1 MRFLKYCSFFVLLSL
16 VLFTNCA
23 KRGTIDGGPRDTLA
37 PVILST
43 APENFSTGFE
53 AKTIQINFD
62 EYVKLNNINQQLI
75 ISPPMETQPEIV
87 PMGYPSK
94 YIRVKIFDTL
104 KANTTYSFNFGESI
118 QDNNEGNPYTNY
130 KYVFSTGTYIDSLTL
145 NTTFDDAYSTAPLGR
160 VNVLLYEAE
169 DFNDSTVYKK
179 KPLYIASSKDSLKNV
194 TLENLKEG
202 AYYLIA
208 LEEKNS
214 NYRFD
219 PKSDKIGFHSQKI
232 TIPTD
237 SAYHLTLFK
246 ENKSPNAFRPAMV
259 SQNKWLVAYEGNVKD
274 LNVSVLGNNEPV
286 KTAFSKIP
294 EKDSIYVYT
303 PLEKYDSLSFHF
315 KAGTYEKTHTVT
327 TRNVKPIDSLQ
338 IKFLKR
344 GMLQFR
350 DTVAVSTNTPIE
362 SINNEWIKLIQKDS
376 TQVAFTT
383 RIDSLNNAVKI
394 QFDWKEEENYTL
406 SLLPGSITDFY
417 GKSVNDT
424 ITQTFQTGKISD
436 YGNLSFELSGEIQYP
451 IIFELL
457 TPDEKRYD
465 YRYFSEPQP
474 IEFKLIE
481 PGKYFVRII
490 EDANGN
496 RKRDTGNYLEKRPPE
511 RVINFPKEFDLRAN
525 WELNETLI
533 IP

>member
-1 MRFLKYCSFFVLLSL
+1 
-16 VLFTNCA
+16 
-23 KRGTIDGGPRDTLA
+23 
-37 PVILST
+37 
-43 APENFSTGFE
+43 
-53 AKTIQINFD
+53 
-62 EYVKLNNINQQLI
+62 
-75 ISPPMETQPEIV
+75 
-87 PMGYPSK
+87 
-94 YIRVKIFDTL
+94 
-104 KANTTYSFNFGESI
+104 
-118 QDNNEGNPYTNY
+118 
-130 KYVFSTGTYIDSLTL
+130 
-145 NTTFDDAYSTAPLGR
+145 
-160 VNVLLYEAE
+160 
-169 DFNDSTVYKK
+169 
-179 KPLYIASSKDSLKNV
+179 
-194 TLENLKEG
+194 
-202 AYYLIA
+202 
-208 LEEKNS
+208 
-214 NYRFD
+214 
-219 PKSDKIGFHSQKI
+219 
-232 TIPTD
+232 
-237 SAYHLTLFK
+237 
-246 ENKSPNAFRPAMV
+246 
-259 SQNKWLVAYEGNVKD
+259 
-274 LNVSVLGNNEPV
+274 
-286 KTAFSKIP
+286 
-294 EKDSIYVYT
+294 
-303 PLEKYDSLSFHF
+303 EKYDSLSFHF
-315 KAGTYEKTHTVT
+315 KAGAYEKTHTVT

-424 ITQTFQTGKISD
+424 ITQLFQTGKISD

-465 YRYFSEPQP
+465 DRYFSEPQP

-490 EDANGN
+490 EDVNGN
-496 RKRDTGNYLEKRPPE
+496 RKWDTGNYLEKRPPE
-511 RVINFPKEFDLRAN
+511 KVINFPKELDLRAN

-533 IP
+533 VP